1 VAHEPWYTQMVH
13 GGSQMNFKEFIKD
26 YRVILLIVLLVAS
39 IGAIS
44 TLGIQQGLDLK
55 GGSEIQLQL
64 AQPVDTGTMDKVT
77 NVLDKRLNAFGVSDV
92 QVRASGNQS
101 VIIEIAGVQPQDVAK
116 LVGTPGVFIAT
127 IDNQTAL
134 NGTDITTVKPY
145 SVTGNTWSVPFTVTL
160 QGAQTFAKLADGKA
174 GTPVNMYLDGNL
186 VSSPEIGAD
195 LANGVPS
202 TDVQVS
208 GTENSSAQAQ
218 AQAKNIQV
226 VLESGALPVSV
237 SIVGINSVSADLG
250 SQFKTGALVAGFLA
264 LLVIA
269 IIIFIRY
276 RTPVLVLPIM
286 ITSIAELI
294 LILGVA
300 SVTRWNID
308 LAAIAGIIAAIGTG
322 VDDQIII
329 TDEVLKKGIQTK
341 RTITAL
347 KFKIN
352 NAFFIIFAS
361 AATLIAAMLPLAYV
375 GFSRGATG
383 IGLLSGFAFTTVVGV
398 LIGIFI
404 TRPVYAKFI
413 VLLLGKDKKEDKSE
427 EASVREKRT
436 GKQPKKGKKGKGKKG
451 RKQ

>member
-1 VAHEPWYTQMVH
+1 
-13 GGSQMNFKEFIKD
+13 MNFKEFIKD

-101 VIIEIAGVQPQDVAK
+101 VIVEIAGVQPQDVAK
-116 LVGTPGVFIAT
+116 VVGTPGVFVAT

-145 SVTGNTWSVPFTVTL
+145 QVTGNTWEVPFTVTL
-160 QGAQTFAKLADGKA
+160 TGAQTFAKLADGKA

-186 VSSPEIGAD
+186 VSSPQIGAD

-250 SQFKTGALVAGFLA
+250 SQFKTGALIAGFLA

-269 IIIFIRY
+269 IIVFIRY
-276 RTPVLVLPIM
+276 RTPVLVIPIM

-308 LAAIAGIIAAIGTG
+308 LASIAGIIAAIGTG

-413 VLLLGKDKKEDKSE
+413 VLLLGKDKKEDKNEQESDKG
-427 EASVREKRT
+427 RRP
-436 GKQPKKGKKGKGKKG
+436 GKQPKKGKKGKSKKGKK
-451 RKQ
+451 Q

>member
-1 VAHEPWYTQMVH
+1 
-13 GGSQMNFKEFIKD
+13 MNFTEFIKD
-26 YRVILLIVLLVAS
+26 YRVILLIVLLIGS

-55 GGSEIQLQL
+55 GGSIIQIHL
-64 AQPVDTGTMDKVT
+64 AQPVDTDTMSKVT
-77 NVLDKRLNAFGVSDV
+77 AVLDKRLNAFGVTDV
-92 QVRASGNQS
+92 QIRASGNQD
-101 VIIEIAGVQPQDVAK
+101 VIVEIAGVKPEDVAK
-116 LVGTPGVFIAT
+116 VVGTPGKFEAKIN
-127 IDNQTAL
+127 NQTAL
-134 NGTDITTVKPY
+134 AGTDIVTVKPY
-145 SVTGNTWSVPFTVTL
+145 QVTGNTWQVPFTVTV
-160 QGAQTFAKLADGKA
+160 QGATKFAQLANGQA
-174 GTPVNMYLDGNL
+174 GTPVQMYLDDNL

-208 GTENSSAQAQ
+208 GTEQSASAAQ
-218 AQAKNIQV
+218 QQAKSIQV
-226 VLESGALPVSV
+226 VLQSGALPVQV
-237 SIVGINSVSADLG
+237 SIVGIDSVSAELG
-250 SQFKTGALVAGFLA
+250 SQFKNGALLAGILA

-269 IIIFIRY
+269 AIILIRY
-276 RTPVLVLPIM
+276 RTPLLVIPIM

-300 SVTRWNID
+300 SVTHWNID
-308 LAAIAGIIAAIGTG
+308 LAAIAGILAAIGTG

-329 TDEVLKKGIQTK
+329 TDEVLKKGIKTK
-341 RTITAL
+341 RSLTAL

-383 IGLLSGFAFTTVVGV
+383 IGLLAGFAFTTIVGV

-404 TRPVYAKFI
+404 ARPVYAKFI
-413 VLLLGKDKKEDKSE
+413 ELLLGKDRKE
-427 EASVREKRT
+427 EKEVDET
-436 GKQPKKGKKGKGKKG
+436 KPGKKGKKGKSKKVKGKKG
-451 RKQ
+451 KR

>member
-1 VAHEPWYTQMVH
+1 
-13 GGSQMNFKEFIKD
+13 MNFKEFIKD
-26 YRVILLIVLLVAS
+26 YRVILLIVLLVGS

-44 TLGIQQGLDLK
+44 TIGIQQGLDLK

-64 AQPVDTGTMDKVT
+64 AHPVDTDTMSKVT
-77 NVLDKRLNAFGVSDV
+77 NVLDKRLNAFGVTDV

-101 VIIEIAGVQPQDVAK
+101 VIVEIAGVQPQDVAK
-116 LVGTPGVFIAT
+116 VVGTPGVFVAT

-134 NGTDITTVKPY
+134 NGTDITAVKPY
-145 SVTGNTWSVPFTVTL
+145 QVTGNTWEVPFTVTL
-160 QGAQTFAKLADGKA
+160 SGAQTFAKLANGKA

-186 VSSPEIGAD
+186 VSSPQIGAD

-208 GTENSSAQAQ
+208 GTENTSAQAQ
-218 AQAKNIQV
+218 AQAKSIQV

-264 LLVIA
+264 LMVIA
-269 IIIFIRY
+269 IIVFIRY

-383 IGLLSGFAFTTVVGV
+383 IGLLSGFAFTTIVGV

-413 VLLLGKDKKEDKSE
+413 VLLLGKDKKEDKQE
-427 EASVREKRT
+427 KEAVSKRRP
-436 GKQPKKGKKGKGKKG
+436 GKQPKKTKKGKGKKG

>member
-1 VAHEPWYTQMVH
+1 MVH
-13 GGSQMNFKEFIKD
+13 GGSQMNFTEFIKD
-26 YRVILLIVLLVAS
+26 YRVILLIVLLIGS

-55 GGSEIQLQL
+55 GGSIIQIHL
-64 AQPVDTGTMDKVT
+64 AQPVDTDTMSKVT
-77 NVLDKRLNAFGVSDV
+77 AVLDKRLNAFGVTDV
-92 QVRASGNQS
+92 QIRASGNQD
-101 VIIEIAGVQPQDVAK
+101 VIVEIAGVKPEDVAK
-116 LVGTPGVFIAT
+116 VVGTPGKFEAKIN
-127 IDNQTAL
+127 NQTAL
-134 NGTDITTVKPY
+134 AGTDIVTVKPY
-145 SVTGNTWSVPFTVTL
+145 QVTGNTWQVPFTVTV
-160 QGAQTFAKLADGKA
+160 QGATKFAQLANGQA
-174 GTPVNMYLDGNL
+174 GTPVQMYLDDNL

-208 GTENSSAQAQ
+208 GTEQSASAAQ
-218 AQAKNIQV
+218 QQAKSIQV
-226 VLESGALPVSV
+226 VLQSGALPVQV
-237 SIVGINSVSADLG
+237 SIVGIDSVSAELG
-250 SQFKTGALVAGFLA
+250 SQFKNGALLAGILA

-269 IIIFIRY
+269 AIILIRY
-276 RTPVLVLPIM
+276 RTPLLVIPIM

-300 SVTRWNID
+300 SVTHWNID
-308 LAAIAGIIAAIGTG
+308 LAAIAGILAAIGTG

-329 TDEVLKKGIQTK
+329 TDEVLKKGIKTK
-341 RTITAL
+341 RSLTAL

-383 IGLLSGFAFTTVVGV
+383 IGLLAGFAFTTIVGV

-413 VLLLGKDKKEDKSE
+413 ELLLGKDRKE
-427 EASVREKRT
+427 EKEVDET
-436 GKQPKKGKKGKGKKG
+436 KPGKKGKKGKSKKGKGKKG
-451 RKQ
+451 KR

>member
-1 VAHEPWYTQMVH
+1 
-13 GGSQMNFKEFIKD
+13 MNIKDFLKD
-26 YRVILLIVLLVAS
+26 YRVILLIVLLVGS

-55 GGSEIQLQL
+55 GGSIIQIHL
-64 AQPVDTGTMDKVT
+64 AQPVDTNTMSKVT
-77 NVLDKRLNAFGVSDV
+77 NVLDKRLNAFGVTDV
-92 QVRASGNQS
+92 QVRASGNQD
-101 VIIEIAGVQPQDVAK
+101 VIVEIAGVKPEDVAK
-116 LVGTPGVFIAT
+116 VVGTPGVFVAT

-134 NGTDITTVKPY
+134 NGTDIVNVKPY
-145 SVTGNTWSVPFTVTL
+145 QVTGNTWNVPFSVTL
-160 QGAQTFAKLADGKA
+160 QGAQNFAKLANGKA

-186 VSSPEIGAD
+186 VSSPQIGAD

-218 AQAKNIQV
+218 AQAKSIQV

-237 SIVGINSVSADLG
+237 SIVGIDSVSADLG
-250 SQFKTGALVAGFLA
+250 SQFKTGALIAGLLA

-269 IIIFIRY
+269 LIIFIRY
-276 RTPVLVLPIM
+276 RSPLLVIPIM
-286 ITSIAELI
+286 LTSIAELI

-300 SVTRWNID
+300 SVTHWNID
-308 LAAIAGIIAAIGTG
+308 LAAIAGILAAIGTG

-413 VLLLGKDKKEDKSE
+413 VLLLGKDKKEPKE
-427 EASVREKRT
+427 TESVRGRT
-436 GKQPKKGKKGKGKKG
+436 QPGKKSKKGKKGKGKK
-451 RKQ
+451 R

>member
-1 VAHEPWYTQMVH
+1 
-13 GGSQMNFKEFIKD
+13 MNFIEFLKD
-26 YRVILLIVLLVAS
+26 YRVILLIVLLIGS

-55 GGSEIQLQL
+55 GGSIIQIHL
-64 AQPVDTGTMDKVT
+64 AQPVDTNTMSKVT
-77 NVLDKRLNAFGVSDV
+77 AVLDKRLNAFGVTDV
-92 QVRASGNQS
+92 QVRASGNQD
-101 VIIEIAGVQPQDVAK
+101 VIVEIAGVKPEDVAK
-116 LVGTPGVFIAT
+116 VVGTPGVFVAT
-127 IDNQTAL
+127 INNQTAL
-134 NGTDITTVKPY
+134 NGTDIVTVKPY
-145 SVTGNTWSVPFTVTL
+145 TVTGNTWQVPFTVTL
-160 QGAQTFAKLADGKA
+160 QGATNFAKLANGKA

-208 GTENSSAQAQ
+208 GTEQSAAAAQ
-218 AQAKNIQV
+218 QQAKSIEV

-237 SIVGINSVSADLG
+237 YIVGIDSVSAELG
-250 SQFKTGALVAGFLA
+250 SQFKTGALIAGILA

-269 IIIFIRY
+269 VIVFIRY
-276 RTPVLVLPIM
+276 RTPILVIPIM
-286 ITSIAELI
+286 FTSIAELI

-300 SVTRWNID
+300 SVTHWNID

-329 TDEVLKKGIQTK
+329 TDEVLKKGIETK

-383 IGLLSGFAFTTVVGV
+383 IGLLAGFAFTTVVGV

-413 VLLLGKDKKEDKSE
+413 VLLLGKDRKEDKAE
-427 EASVREKRT
+427 RVIK
-436 GKQPKKGKKGKGKKG
+436 GKPGKKSKKTKKGKGKKG
-451 RKQ
+451 KR